1 MHCIGRLIFW
11 LQLGKE
17 FAGIVL
23 CVLNADPMIKELI
36 DEVTTRIRAPQPD
49 NEAWFEAV
57 SRKLELL
64 GDIAE
69 PELLLDLYVKLIS
82 YFHSRTK
89 YMIALRLA
97 ERGLEIASEHDLKP
111 HRRHFHHLTAVV
123 LKGIGDNGR
132 AVSHLAIA
140 LDLARSQCD
149 VAAECRAWAQLA
161 STMLNAGKFEEAIA
175 YARRSLALAGS
186 ISNLVKDAKLQCNQI
201 IADASLHLMHDPEGR
216 QRRLAEGLLTVMN
229 AVKEAGEPINPFA
242 AIQVNRIYHTQT
254 QLLLRAGQFED
265 AQKAA
270 ELCKTYA
277 EKSGGNPEALLRAD
291 IGLSMVDSASGKN
304 TTAKQ
309 FLSNLLNQ
317 TVHRDDAKADI
328 VAALAYVY
336 DKSGDT
342 AGAEEAREELYRSW
356 QRKNI
361 DTIHRILDYLDHQHP
376 ASHSQI
382 LNGATAEAV
391 ETLAIC
397 GELYDDDTGT
407 HVFRVGA
414 MARLI
419 AIRLGMSPNEA
430 RQIDFAARLHDLGK
444 IAIHADIMQKP
455 SLLTQLERTEMQKHA
470 LIGADM
476 LARIGH
482 PTMRIAA
489 EIAGGHHERWDGT
502 GYPLGVTGDKIPYS
516 ARITAVADVF
526 DALTHARCYKKAW
539 STPDA
544 IAEISRGRGTVFD
557 PLVVDAFM
565 AVIVELINQHGHDG
579 VDDVLS
585 ANSKDNALITA
596 REFLTNQMSGQ
607 RNVS

>member
-1 MHCIGRLIFW
+1 
-11 LQLGKE
+11 
-17 FAGIVL
+17 
-23 CVLNADPMIKELI
+23 MIKVLI
-36 DEVTTRIRAPQPD
+36 DEATSRIKSPEPD
-49 NEAWFEAV
+49 NDVWFEAV
-57 SRKLELL
+57 LLKLALLDSR
-64 GDIAE
+64 DA
-69 PELLLDLYVKLIS
+69 PELLLGFYVQLIG
-82 YFHSRTK
+82 YFYARTK
-89 YMIALRLA
+89 YMTALSLA
-97 ERGLEIASEHDLKP
+97 ERGLEIATEQDLKP
-111 HRRHFHHLTAVV
+111 QRRHFHHLTAVL
-123 LKGIGDNGR
+123 LKGVGDNGR

-140 LDLARSQCD
+140 LDLARSLGD

-161 STMLNAGKFEEAIA
+161 ATMLSAGKFSEAIA
-175 YARRSLALAGS
+175 YARRSLAISGS
-186 ISNLVKDAKLQCNQI
+186 FSGPVKDAKLQCNQI
-201 IADASLHLMHDPEGR
+201 IADASLHLMHEPEGR

-229 AVKEAGEPINPFA
+229 AVKEAGEPNNPIA

-254 QLLLRAGQFED
+254 QLLLRAGQYED

-277 EKSGGNPEALLRAD
+277 HKSGGNPEALLRAE

-309 FLSNLLNQ
+309 FLSNLLQRNI
-317 TVHRDDAKADI
+317 HRDDAKADI

-336 DKSGDT
+336 DESGDT
-342 AGAEEAREELYRSW
+342 VDAQEAREELYRSW

-361 DTIHRILDYLDHQHP
+361 AKIHQILDYLDQRHP
-376 ASHSQI
+376 VSPSQL
-382 LNGATAEAV
+382 LNAATVEAV
-391 ETLAIC
+391 ETLAVC

-414 MARLI
+414 MASLI
-419 AIRLGMSPNEA
+419 AVRLGLSPAEA
-430 RQIDFAARLHDLGK
+430 IQIDFAARLHDLGK

-455 SLLTQLERTEMQKHA
+455 SSLTRLERSEMQKHT

-476 LARIGH
+476 LSRIAH
-482 PTMRIAA
+482 PTMRVAA

-502 GYPLGVTGDKIPYS
+502 GYPLGISGDRIPFC

-526 DALTHARCYKKAW
+526 DALTHVRCYKKAW
-539 STPDA
+539 SAADA
-544 IAEISRGRGTVFD
+544 IAEISRNRGTAFD

-579 VDDVLS
+579 VDQVLS
-585 ANSKDNALITA
+585 ANSKGNSLITA